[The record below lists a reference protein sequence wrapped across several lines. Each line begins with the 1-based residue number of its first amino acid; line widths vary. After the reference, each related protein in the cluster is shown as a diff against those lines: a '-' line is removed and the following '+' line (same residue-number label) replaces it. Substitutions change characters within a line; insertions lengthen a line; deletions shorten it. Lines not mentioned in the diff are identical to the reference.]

1 MKRFLLVSLLSAG
14 TGSAQAPPGSL
25 LEREI
30 AWADYYAREFA
41 VPAELVA
48 AVIDVESAWQPAV
61 VSPKGAAGL
70 MQLMPAT
77 AYRFGVTNRFRI
89 EENIRGGVTLM
100 SNKLGLY
107 VFVNNLFD
115 KRFYVFGSSGAFG
128 VSIFG
133 GGAANTT

>member
-1 MKRFLLVSLLSAG
+1 MKRLLLVSLLFAG
-14 TGSAQAPPGSL
+14 MANAQAPPNWL

-30 AWADYYAREFA
+30 AWADYYAHEFG

-89 EENIRGGVTLM
+89 EENIRGGVAYLAYTPRPLWPKPFTNC
-100 SNKLGLY
+100 S
-107 VFVNNLFD
+107 
-115 KRFYVFGSSGAFG
+115 
-128 VSIFG
+128 
-133 GGAANTT
+133 